1 MAVIL
6 EVREL
11 SVRYGGVRALD
22 GVDFE
27 IHEGELVGLIGPN
40 GSGKTTC
47 IDALTGFAPA
57 TGDVLV
63 AGRSLRGVAPHRRAH
78 LGLCR
83 TWQTGDIFEDLTVRE
98 NLSVAAGRSSLWGLA
113 RNFARARTAVPDVVG
128 ETVSALGLDQVVDAQ
143 PSQLTEGQ
151 RKLVGVARAL
161 VCRPKVLLLDEP
173 AAGLDATQSATLEQQ
188 LRNLVDGGL
197 TTVLIDHDMRLV
209 LSICDRIIVLDFGKV
224 IASGTPE
231 EIRSDPRVVAAYLGA
246 PSAAAAGGGG
256 G

>member
-11 SVRYGGVRALD
+11 SVRYGGVCALD
-22 GVDFE
+22 GVDFQ
-27 IHEGELVGLIGPN
+27 IREGELVGLIGPN

-47 IDALTGFAPA
+47 LDALTGFAPA

-63 AGRSLRGVAPHRRAH
+63 EGRSLRGLAPHRRAR

-98 NLSVAAGRSSLWGLA
+98 NLSVAAGRASLWQMA
-113 RNFARARTAVPDVVG
+113 RTFARARGSTPDAVG
-128 ETVSALGLDQVVDAQ
+128 KTLSSLGLDQLVDAQ

-161 VCRPKVLLLDEP
+161 VCRPRVLLLDEP

-188 LRNLVDGGL
+188 LRRLVDGGL
-197 TTVLIDHDMRLV
+197 TTLLIDHDMRLV
-209 LSICDRIIVLDFGKV
+209 LSICDRIIVLDFGRV

-231 EIRSDPRVVAAYLGA
+231 EIRTDPRVVAAYLGA
-246 PSAAAAGGGG
+246 PTAAATDGGDG
-256 G
+256 